1 MGSLPC
7 FSKWRFIK
15 YARSGTLCRRVVFC
29 PAFWSVGNGTRFCV
43 LRVEICQQSVFMRWN
58 RGRSCESMPAIIL
71 CFVPTNFMQ
80 SCADLSS
87 IICADL
93 LYLGGERCRCESSN
107 KAWQSADGKTKRN
120 CLHQQFGADS
130 PHLHLMFVGWLLRR
144 HGGCRP
150 VLQTLLKLFQSHS

>member
-1 MGSLPC
+1 M
-7 FSKWRFIK
+7 
-15 YARSGTLCRRVVFC
+15 
-29 PAFWSVGNGTRFCV
+29 
-43 LRVEICQQSVFMRWN
+43 LRIEIWQQSVLMRWN
-58 RGRSCESMPAIIL
+58 RGRSCEHASHNFV
-71 CFVPTNFMQ
+71 FVPTNFMH

-130 PHLHLMFVGWLLRR
+130 PHLYLMFVGWLLRR
-144 HGGCRP
+144 LGGCRL